1 MSSVNLGQMGDGSGA
16 QVATM
21 QFIQQFYTLL
31 DGESPEAAQE
41 WSDMFADDAEFVTP
55 VQTLGGRQAI
65 RAQREEFWTQF
76 PGLKHQPVRV
86 YVSPFSPLD
95 VVVINSYEF
104 TGKDGQHV
112 LSHTAAEFRL
122 VESKDN
128 RLVVQRLEIF
138 LDPTVLGW
146 K

>member
-1 MSSVNLGQMGDGSGA
+1 MSSNNLGQPGDGGA
-16 QVATM
+16 AQGVTM
-21 QFIQQFYTLL
+21 QFIHEFYSLL
-31 DGESPEAAQE
+31 DGESTEAAQV
-41 WSDMFADDAEFVTP
+41 WGDMFADDAEFVTP
-55 VQTLGGRQAI
+55 VQTLQGRQAI
-65 RAQREEFWTQF
+65 RAQRKEFWTQF

-86 YVSPFSPLD
+86 YVLPSSPLD

-112 LSHTAAEFRL
+112 FSHTAAEFRL
-122 VESKDN
+122 VESKES

-138 LDPTVLGW
+138 MDPTILGW